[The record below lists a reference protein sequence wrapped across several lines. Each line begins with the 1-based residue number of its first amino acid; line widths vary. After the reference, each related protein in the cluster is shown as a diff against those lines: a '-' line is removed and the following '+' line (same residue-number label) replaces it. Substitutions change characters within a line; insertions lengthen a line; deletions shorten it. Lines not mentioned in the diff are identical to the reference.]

1 MAHIPGHI
9 SSQGSH
15 AWLDQSSLINTQ
27 DVLDYFSQDDSLIAS
42 TEMPSLDPPS
52 GDEQSCMPQVSS
64 PNSHSESSSPIPFP
78 PSPLDSAEIQQCS
91 APFAYMNL
99 HSNNITSSPAPLP
112 INASY
117 QDTLLDAAML
127 DDLTIRGQRYTLT
140 AQPFDHSAVHQTSRS
155 LLPRIAGVNN
165 IQGYR
170 AQEQNQE
177 TDTEMCSSAPPQ
189 TDLWCDSE
197 YRRQFAL
204 HSTPQPL
211 SFAHGHHPHQIE
223 SRSSL
228 QWHPY
233 NRHSSHTHSTD
244 LQAGLVS
251 PISAGQL
258 SAPSSP
264 IMPSSVS
271 TVESP
276 AWLPMSQ
283 HRRTLS
289 AGHSMP
295 EEYDRRFS
303 ESDVMGQ
310 LAPAFSM
317 SLNFFQSE
325 TTTTATTTSSMNP
338 QALSPTLST
347 DQNVMSASSPTH
359 SATGSAQG
367 SNAQGIYKCDYEGCT
382 KSFSRPYNLN
392 SHIRTHTNLRPY
404 QCDHCERQFA
414 RLHDKNRHER
424 LHRGVRPFACERCQ
438 HHFARMDALNRHL
451 KVEGGRNLCNM
462 YLIQINSPNAMP
474 LVDLPPKKIN
484 PLILAHFPNFG
495 KQDDEAKED
504 QS

>member
-1 MAHIPGHI
+1 MAHIPGQV
-9 SSQGSH
+9 SSQGSR
-15 AWLDQSSLINTQ
+15 AWLDQVNTQ
-27 DVLDYFSQDDSLIAS
+27 DVLDYFSQGDSLLGS
-42 TEMPSLDPPS
+42 SEMPSLDPPS
-52 GDEQSCMPQVSS
+52 GDEQTCMPQVSS
-64 PNSHSESSSPIPFP
+64 PNSHSASPSPISFP
-78 PSPLDSAEIQQCS
+78 PSPLVSADIQQCS
-91 APFAYMNL
+91 APFAYLSLN
-99 HSNNITSSPAPLP
+99 STNVTSSPASLP
-112 INASY
+112 INVSY
-117 QDTLLDAAML
+117 QNTLLDAAML
-127 DDLTIRGQRYTLT
+127 DDLAIR
-140 AQPFDHSAVHQTSRS
+140 
-155 LLPRIAGVNN
+155 
-165 IQGYR
+165 
-170 AQEQNQE
+170 
-177 TDTEMCSSAPPQ
+177 DTEMCSSDPAQ

-197 YRRQFAL
+197 YRRQL
-204 HSTPQPL
+204 TLQSTPQPL

-228 QWHPY
+228 HWHPY
-233 NRHSSHTHSTD
+233 SRHSSYTHSTD
-244 LQAGLVS
+244 VHGGLADS
-251 PISAGQL
+251 LSARQL

-264 IMPSSVS
+264 IMSSSVS

-289 AGHSMP
+289 ADHSMP

-310 LAPAFSM
+310 LAPDFSM

-325 TTTTATTTSSMNP
+325 TTPSMTP

-347 DQNVMSASSPTH
+347 DQNVMSASSPTP
-359 SATGSAQG
+359 SVTGSTQG
-367 SNAQGIYKCDYEGCT
+367 SSTSTQGIYKCDYEGCT

-462 YLIQINSPNAMP
+462 YLIQINSPSAMP

-495 KQDDEAKED
+495 KSDDERTGD